1 MYILGSICI
10 LTIYNQIYT
19 NGQIKMLGELF
30 LDTYILTFLVTIIPI
45 KIRKYVKWIILCFLY
60 LIAIVDLFCFSRIG
74 TGISPNIIQLIL
86 ETNKQESSEFF
97 NSYITF
103 GIFKSP
109 IGIIII
115 LLFIHIAVSIIKK
128 RNRFPSNA
136 WVGFII
142 SILLI
147 ICTMISI
154 KHKRDVIELLST
166 NSSKGLTNFFT
177 ADLSRSR
184 VSYLPIY
191 RLVSALHINSI
202 ERAQTSLYLQKF
214 SHLSIDSCNNI
225 ASPDIILIIGESY
238 NKHHSSL
245 YGYNLPTTPF
255 QVEEARSG
263 RLFVFNDA
271 VTPYNLTSEVF
282 KNILSLND
290 CSTKE
295 EWYEKPLFTQI
306 LKNSSYNVSFISN
319 QYLAKDFNDF
329 SAGAFIDNI
338 QISKLQFCHRN
349 NQLHEYDM
357 GLLQEYDSLK
367 ANNKECNLTIFHF
380 VGQHIDYKNR
390 FPQEYNS
397 FSYTNYQRTD
407 LTREEIS
414 IISDYDNATRYND
427 EVLKQIITTFIYTNT
442 IILFLSDHGEECFD
456 EIHTFGRQHNQEL
469 NPFVAKNEFE
479 IPFWIWCSD
488 EYKEKHKEIVSAII
502 KSTKL
507 PFYSSD
513 LGHII
518 LYLAGIKS
526 RYYKAENNI
535 LDKRYNSH
543 RKRLLKGGT
552 SYEELMKCK

>member
-1 MYILGSICI
+1 
-10 LTIYNQIYT
+10 
-19 NGQIKMLGELF
+19 MLGELF
-30 LDTYILTFLVTIIPI
+30 LDTYILTLLVTLVPL
-45 KIRKYVKWIILCFLY
+45 KIRKYVRWIILCFLY
-60 LIAIVDLFCFSRIG
+60 LIAIVDLFCFTRLG

-86 ETNKQESSEFF
+86 ETSKQESSEFF
-97 NSYITF
+97 NSYITLD
-103 GIFKSP
+103 IFKSP
-109 IGIIII
+109 ISIVII
-115 LLFIHIAVSIIKK
+115 LLFIHIAISIIKK
-128 RNRFPSNA
+128 RNWFPSNI
-136 WVGFII
+136 WVGLII

-147 ICTMISI
+147 ICTTISI

-166 NSSKGLTNFFT
+166 NSNKELANFFT

-191 RLVSALHINSI
+191 RLASALHINSI
-202 ERAQTSLYLQKF
+202 ERAQTGLYLQKY
-214 SHLSIDSCNNI
+214 SHISIDSCNIVSPNI
-225 ASPDIILIIGESY
+225 VLIIGESY

-245 YGYNLPTTPF
+245 YGYHLPTTPF
-255 QVEEARSG
+255 QVQEAGSG

-552 SYEELMKCK
+552 SYEELMKYK